1 MGTHDCKT
9 KIMTEF
15 YVGGIWTGDWT
26 SVMSDPREFVF
37 SPSTPLYDFRLSI
50 GTAVIY
56 LGVIAVLHWMMKGR
70 PAMSLPWISNV
81 HNLILSVWS
90 LVMHVGI
97 LYGVWEKYISQ
108 GRPLIDLLC
117 DKDPEPMTGTL
128 AYFCWMYYVSKYY
141 ELFDTVLMVVKHKP
155 LTVLHLWHHAV
166 IGPMSLSWLRGNWML
181 HWYGAAV
188 NTLIHVFMYF
198 YYFAVK
204 AYGYRP
210 WWRVH
215 ITQGQI
221 AQFFSVFFLIW
232 VFVYKY
238 IQSPPVFGPVPDG
251 AFLPTVHFDKGC
263 TGDFWTI
270 AFAQFVNITFL
281 VLFINFYIQTYKKA
295 KAKSKS
301 SKSKSQ

>member
-50 GTAVIY
+50 GTAVVF

-108 GRPLIDLLC
+108 GRPLMDLLC

-166 IGPMSLSWLRGNWML
+166 IGPMSLSWLRGNWDAPL
-181 HWYGAAV
+181 VRRRRQHPHPRLYVLLLLCRQGLRVPSLVA
-188 NTLIHVFMYF
+188 
-198 YYFAVK
+198 
-204 AYGYRP
+204 RP
-210 WWRVH
+210 HHPGPDRTVLLCLFPHLGLCLQVHPVAPRLWPRPRWR
-215 ITQGQI
+215 
-221 AQFFSVFFLIW
+221 L
-232 VFVYKY
+232 
-238 IQSPPVFGPVPDG
+238 PPHRP
-251 AFLPTVHFDKGC
+251 L
-263 TGDFWTI
+263 
-270 AFAQFVNITFL
+270 
-281 VLFINFYIQTYKKA
+281 
-295 KAKSKS
+295 
-301 SKSKSQ
+301 